1 MKKLNIDLE
10 LLVQSFSFN
19 DYDLGKEYLDTH
31 TGDII
36 NIPSE
41 LNGVV
46 QGENGEED
54 LESWQKD
61 LLKDA
66 YSINNDT
73 DQRYIIIPNIE
84 ESYFHD
90 VMVNFSKEEI
100 SSEYLKEELL
110 NALESSQPTR
120 NFKNII
126 FSYEEETDK
135 WQDYEDEKAKEYAV
149 NWLSNIGIE
158 VE

>member
-19 DYDLGKEYLDTH
+19 EYDLGKEYLDTH
-31 TGDII
+31 TGDIV

-41 LNGVV
+41 LNSVV
-46 QGENGEED
+46 LGEKEEED

-61 LLKDA
+61 LLKEA
-66 YSINNDT
+66 YAINNDIE
-73 DQRYIIIPNIE
+73 QRYILISNIE

-90 VMVNFSKEEI
+90 IMIKYSREEVFSECLRDK
-100 SSEYLKEELL
+100 LL
-110 NALESSQPTR
+110 DALESNQPAR

-126 FSYEEETDK
+126 FSHEEEADK
-135 WQDYEDEKAKEYAV
+135 WHDYEDEKAKEYAV
-149 NWLSNIGIE
+149 NWLSEIGIE